1 MKIRIE
7 PNDIQYM
14 GMSGYSAPCLDAIK
28 TIVTDERPP
37 KRMTLV
43 STLQRPTPT
52 SPSIPGDHL
61 FLAWDWNRVPL
72 TVIHS
77 GFATGYHGT
86 GSMYFSLVLCMILS
100 KKIEVVSRECNKS
113 EFDAI
118 DEKRV
123 TDQIIESLRNIDA
136 LDNFESR
143 DEWIG
148 NGWIYSA
155 HLEKLDRGS
164 FWSDYRNGPG
174 AMGSHS
180 EVMSSSGESK
190 NPTAFISYSW
200 DDEAHK
206 GWVKD
211 LAARLRKDGVDVK
224 LDQWEVPFGSSTTK
238 FMETA
243 VRESDFVVIIC
254 TPRYK
259 KRSDERIGGV
269 GYEES
274 IMTAELFTGQSDRE
288 KFIPALRSGVWTD
301 AAPSW
306 ILDSAYADLSGMA
319 YSERVYAL
327 LRDTLLGRTEVAPPI
342 GGAG

>member
-14 GMSGYSAPCLDAIK
+14 GMSGYSAPCLDAVE
-28 TIVTDERPP
+28 TIVTNRRPP

-43 STLQRPTPT
+43 STLQRPVPT

-86 GSMYFSLVLCMILS
+86 GSRYFSLALCMILS
-100 KKIEVVSRECNKS
+100 ENIEVVSRECNRF

-123 TDQIIESLRNIDA
+123 TDQIIESLRYIDA
-136 LDNFESR
+136 LDDSEAR
-143 DEWIG
+143 DEWIS

-155 HLEKLDRGS
+155 HLEELERGS
-164 FWSDYRNGPG
+164 FWSDYRGGPS

-180 EVMSSSGESK
+180 KVRSSVGESK
-190 NPTAFISYSW
+190 RPTAFISYYW
-200 DDEAHK
+200 NDEDHK
-206 GWVKD
+206 GWVED
-211 LAARLRKDGVDVK
+211 LATCLWEDGVDVK
-224 LDQWEVPFGSSTTK
+224 LDKWVPPGYLIPEFIEKG
-238 FMETA
+238 

-254 TPRYK
+254 TPHYK
-259 KRSDERIGGV
+259 ERSDKREGWV
-269 GYEES
+269 GYEGSVITE
-274 IMTAELFTGQSDRE
+274 ELFRGQGNRN
-288 KFIPALRSGVWTD
+288 KFIPVLRSGKWTD
-301 AAPSW
+301 ATPSW
-306 ILDSAYADLSGMA
+306 IADRVSVDLSGKV
-319 YSERVYAL
+319 YSEQEYAR

-342 GGAG
+342 GGGR